1 MLSKPKRG
9 TSSMIGGDGP
19 MNENVGTR
27 LSTEVTISGKTKNV
41 KKLRYAE
48 YYNNQEQYDNLY
60 QKSLDGETFTKLMKI
75 ITSEKNIALA
85 YRNIK
90 KNSGSKTPGSDGE
103 TIKDIEKFE
112 TEQVIKRV
120 RNMLNNYHPR
130 TVRRKDIPKP
140 NGTTRPLGIPCIW
153 DRLVQQCILQVL
165 EPICEAKFFQGSY
178 GFRPLKSAE
187 NAMNDVYRYINR
199 SHLYYMVEIDI
210 KSFFDNVNHTKLI
223 KQMWSLGIQDKQ
235 LICIIKK
242 ILKANIQMPNG
253 EIITPSKGTPQGGII
268 SPLLANIVLNEFDW
282 HMESQWSENPL
293 VYKWKGGRAPN
304 GTLSKGSAFREMRKT
319 NLKELHTIRYA
330 DDLRILCSNKL
341 DAEKVKDHA
350 IKWLG
355 QRLKLEISKEKTR
368 VVNLNKQYGE
378 FLGIKIRTKRKG
390 NKRVVVSH
398 MCDKAIRKV
407 KTSLKEQIIVLE
419 HSGSKAKFETE
430 LAKYNSIV
438 RGVHNYYSMAT
449 NITEDCQEIHNSIY
463 KSLYNRLHPEIGRSI
478 PKTYADYKNYKNC
491 RRFAIVQGRYM
502 LPISYCS
509 HRQTLGS
516 KKNACIYTKEGRK
529 TKHDDLTFNNKYLL
543 SELSENPITNRSIEY
558 NDNRLSLFSAQRG
571 KCAITGYEFLAIEE
585 VHCHHKTPRENG
597 GKDNYQNLI
606 LVLPDVHKLIH
617 AKREQTILKYL
628 KILDLNNEQ
637 LEKVNKLRIKAELPM
652 IVS

>member
-1 MLSKPKRG
+1 
-9 TSSMIGGDGP
+9 MIGGDGP

-90 KNSGSKTPGSDGE
+90 KNSGSKTPGSDGK

-293 VYKWKGGRAPN
+293 VYKWKGGHAPN

-330 DDLRILCSNKL
+330 DDIRILCSNKL

-419 HSGSKAKFETE
+419 HSGSKAKFEIE

-509 HRQTLGS
+509 YRQTLGS
-516 KKNACIYTKEGRK
+516 KKNACIYTKEVRK

-585 VHCHHKTPRENG
+585 VHCHHKTPRKNG

>member
-90 KNSGSKTPGSDGE
+90 KNSGSKTPGSDGK

-293 VYKWKGGRAPN
+293 VYKWKGGHAPN

-330 DDLRILCSNKL
+330 DDIRILCSNKL

-419 HSGSKAKFETE
+419 HSGSKAKFEIE

-571 KCAITGYEFLAIEE
+571 KCAMTGYEFLAIEE
-585 VHCHHKTPRENG
+585 VHCHHKTPRGNG

>member
-1 MLSKPKRG
+1 
-9 TSSMIGGDGP
+9 MIGGDGP

-90 KNSGSKTPGSDGE
+90 KNSGSKTPGSDGK

-293 VYKWKGGRAPN
+293 VYKWKGGHAPN

-330 DDLRILCSNKL
+330 DDIRILCSNKL

-419 HSGSKAKFETE
+419 HSGSKAKFEIE

-509 HRQTLGS
+509 YRQTLGS

-585 VHCHHKTPRENG
+585 VHCHHKTPRKNG

>member
-1 MLSKPKRG
+1 
-9 TSSMIGGDGP
+9 MIGGDGP

-120 RNMLNNYHPR
+120 RNMLNNYRPR

-293 VYKWKGGRAPN
+293 VYKWKGGHAPN

-330 DDLRILCSNKL
+330 DDIRILCSNKL

-398 MCDKAIRKV
+398 MCDKAMRKV

-491 RRFAIVQGRYM
+491 RRFAMVQGRYM

>member
-1 MLSKPKRG
+1 
-9 TSSMIGGDGP
+9 

-60 QKSLDGETFTKLMKI
+60 QKSLDGESFTKLMKI

-90 KNSGSKTPGSDGE
+90 KNSGSKTPGSDGK

-293 VYKWKGGRAPN
+293 VYKWKGGHAPN

-330 DDLRILCSNKL
+330 DDIRILCSNKL

-419 HSGSKAKFETE
+419 HSGSKAKFEIE

-585 VHCHHKTPRENG
+585 VHCHHKTPRKNG

>member
-1 MLSKPKRG
+1 
-9 TSSMIGGDGP
+9 MIGGDGP

-90 KNSGSKTPGSDGE
+90 KNSGSKTPGSDGK

-293 VYKWKGGRAPN
+293 VYKWKGGHAPN

-330 DDLRILCSNKL
+330 DDIRILCSNKL

-378 FLGIKIRTKRKG
+378 ILGIKIRTKRKG

-419 HSGSKAKFETE
+419 HSGSKAKFEIE

-509 HRQTLGS
+509 YRQTLGS

-585 VHCHHKTPRENG
+585 VHCHHKTPRKNG

>member
-9 TSSMIGGDGP
+9 TSSMIGGDVP

-60 QKSLDGETFTKLMKI
+60 QKSLDGESFTKLMKI

-90 KNSGSKTPGSDGE
+90 KNSGSKTPGSDGK

-293 VYKWKGGRAPN
+293 VYKWKGGHAPN

-330 DDLRILCSNKL
+330 DDIRILCSNKL

-438 RGVHNYYSMAT
+438 IGVHNYYSMAT

-585 VHCHHKTPRENG
+585 VHCHHKTPRKNG

>member
-90 KNSGSKTPGSDGE
+90 KNSGSKTPGSDGK

-293 VYKWKGGRAPN
+293 VYKWKGGHAPN

-330 DDLRILCSNKL
+330 DDIRILCSNKL

-378 FLGIKIRTKRKG
+378 FLGIKIRIKRKG

-419 HSGSKAKFETE
+419 HSGSKAKFEIE

-585 VHCHHKTPRENG
+585 VHCHHKTPRKNG

>member
-9 TSSMIGGDGP
+9 TSLMIGGDGP

-90 KNSGSKTPGSDGE
+90 KNSGSKTPGSDGK

-242 ILKANIQMPNG
+242 ILTANIQMPNG

-293 VYKWKGGRAPN
+293 VYKWKGGHAPN

-330 DDLRILCSNKL
+330 DDIRILCSNKL

-419 HSGSKAKFETE
+419 HSGSKTKFETE

-543 SELSENPITNRSIEY
+543 SKLSENPITNRSIEY

-585 VHCHHKTPRENG
+585 VHCHHKTPRKNG

>member
-1 MLSKPKRG
+1 M
-9 TSSMIGGDGP
+9 GP

-90 KNSGSKTPGSDGE
+90 KNLGSKTPGSDGK

-242 ILKANIQMPNG
+242 ILKANIQKPNG

-293 VYKWKGGRAPN
+293 VYKWKGGHAPN

-319 NLKELHTIRYA
+319 NLKEMHTIRYA
-330 DDLRILCSNKL
+330 DDIRILCSNKL

-449 NITEDCQEIHNSIY
+449 NIIEDCQEIHNSIY

-585 VHCHHKTPRENG
+585 VHCHHKTPRKNG

>member
-1 MLSKPKRG
+1 
-9 TSSMIGGDGP
+9 MIGGDGP

-90 KNSGSKTPGSDGE
+90 KNSGSKTPGSDGK

-293 VYKWKGGRAPN
+293 VYKWKGGHAPN

-330 DDLRILCSNKL
+330 DDIRILCSNKL

-355 QRLKLEISKEKTR
+355 QRLKLEIYKEKTR

-419 HSGSKAKFETE
+419 HSGSKAKFEIE

-509 HRQTLGS
+509 YRQTLGS

-585 VHCHHKTPRENG
+585 VHCHHKTHRKNG

>member
-1 MLSKPKRG
+1 
-9 TSSMIGGDGP
+9 MIGGDGP

-90 KNSGSKTPGSDGE
+90 KNSGSKTPGSDGK

-235 LICIIKK
+235 LMCIIKK

-330 DDLRILCSNKL
+330 DDIRILCSNKL

-407 KTSLKEQIIVLE
+407 KTSLKEQIIVHE
-419 HSGSKAKFETE
+419 HSGSKAKFEIE

-509 HRQTLGS
+509 YRQTLGS

-585 VHCHHKTPRENG
+585 VHCHHKTPRKNG

>member
-1 MLSKPKRG
+1 
-9 TSSMIGGDGP
+9 MIGGDGP

-90 KNSGSKTPGSDGE
+90 KNSGSKTPGSDGK

-293 VYKWKGGRAPN
+293 VYKWKGGHAPN

-330 DDLRILCSNKL
+330 DDIRILCSNKL

-350 IKWLG
+350 IKWQG

-419 HSGSKAKFETE
+419 HSGSKAKFEIE

-509 HRQTLGS
+509 YRQTLGS

-585 VHCHHKTPRENG
+585 VHCHHKTPRKNG

>member
-1 MLSKPKRG
+1 
-9 TSSMIGGDGP
+9 MIGGDGP

-60 QKSLDGETFTKLMKI
+60 QKSLDGESFTKLMKI

-90 KNSGSKTPGSDGE
+90 KNSGSKTPGSDGK

-293 VYKWKGGRAPN
+293 VYKWKGGHAPN

-330 DDLRILCSNKL
+330 DDIRILCSNKL

-585 VHCHHKTPRENG
+585 VHCHHKTPRKNG

-637 LEKVNKLRIKAELPM
+637 LEKVNKLRIKAELSM

>member
-1 MLSKPKRG
+1 
-9 TSSMIGGDGP
+9 MIGGDVP

-60 QKSLDGETFTKLMKI
+60 QKSLDGESFAKLMKI

-90 KNSGSKTPGSDGE
+90 KNSGSKTPGSDGK

-293 VYKWKGGRAPN
+293 VYKWKGGHAPN

-330 DDLRILCSNKL
+330 DDIRILCSNKL

-585 VHCHHKTPRENG
+585 VHCHHKTPRKNG

>member
-90 KNSGSKTPGSDGE
+90 KNSGSKTPGSDGK

-242 ILKANIQMPNG
+242 ILKANIQKPNG

-293 VYKWKGGRAPN
+293 VYKWKGGHAPN

-319 NLKELHTIRYA
+319 NLKEMHTIRYA
-330 DDLRILCSNKL
+330 DDIRILCSNKL

-438 RGVHNYYSMAT
+438 RGVHNYYSMAI

-585 VHCHHKTPRENG
+585 VHCHHKTPRKNG

>member
-90 KNSGSKTPGSDGE
+90 KNSGSKTPGSDGK

-153 DRLVQQCILQVL
+153 YRLVQQCILQVL

-293 VYKWKGGRAPN
+293 VYKWKGGHAPN

-330 DDLRILCSNKL
+330 DDIRILCSNKL

-419 HSGSKAKFETE
+419 HSGSKAKFEIE

-509 HRQTLGS
+509 YRQTLGS

-585 VHCHHKTPRENG
+585 VHCHHKTPRKNG

>member
-1 MLSKPKRG
+1 
-9 TSSMIGGDGP
+9 MIGGDVP

-60 QKSLDGETFTKLMKI
+60 QKSLDGESFTKLMKI

-90 KNSGSKTPGSDGE
+90 KNSGSKTPGSDGK

-293 VYKWKGGRAPN
+293 VYKWKGGHAPN

-330 DDLRILCSNKL
+330 DDIRILCSNKL

-585 VHCHHKTPRENG
+585 VHCHHKTPRKNG

>member
-1 MLSKPKRG
+1 
-9 TSSMIGGDGP
+9 MIGGDGP

-90 KNSGSKTPGSDGE
+90 KNSGSKTPGSDGK

-253 EIITPSKGTPQGGII
+253 EIITPIKGTPQGGII

-293 VYKWKGGRAPN
+293 VYKWKGGHAPN

-330 DDLRILCSNKL
+330 DDIRILCSNKL

-543 SELSENPITNRSIEY
+543 LELSENPITNRSIEY

-585 VHCHHKTPRENG
+585 VHCHHKTPRKNG

>member
-90 KNSGSKTPGSDGE
+90 KNSGSKTPGSDGK

-293 VYKWKGGRAPN
+293 VYKWKGGHAPN

-330 DDLRILCSNKL
+330 DDIRILCSNKL

-419 HSGSKAKFETE
+419 HSGSKAKFEIE

-509 HRQTLGS
+509 YRQTLGS

-558 NDNRLSLFSAQRG
+558 NDNRLALF
-571 KCAITGYEFLAIEE
+571 
-585 VHCHHKTPRENG
+585 
-597 GKDNYQNLI
+597 
-606 LVLPDVHKLIH
+606 
-617 AKREQTILKYL
+617 
-628 KILDLNNEQ
+628 
-637 LEKVNKLRIKAELPM
+637 
-652 IVS
+652 

>member
-90 KNSGSKTPGSDGE
+90 KNSGSKTPGSDGK

-293 VYKWKGGRAPN
+293 VYKWKGGHAPN

-330 DDLRILCSNKL
+330 DDIRILCSNKL

-419 HSGSKAKFETE
+419 HSGSKAKFEIE

-585 VHCHHKTPRENG
+585 VHCHHKTPRGNG

>member
-1 MLSKPKRG
+1 
-9 TSSMIGGDGP
+9 
-19 MNENVGTR
+19 MNR
-27 LSTEVTISGKTKNV
+27 
-41 KKLRYAE
+41 
-48 YYNNQEQYDNLY
+48 
-60 QKSLDGETFTKLMKI
+60 
-75 ITSEKNIALA
+75 
-85 YRNIK
+85 
-90 KNSGSKTPGSDGE
+90 
-103 TIKDIEKFE
+103 
-112 TEQVIKRV
+112 
-120 RNMLNNYHPR
+120 
-130 TVRRKDIPKP
+130 
-140 NGTTRPLGIPCIW
+140 
-153 DRLVQQCILQVL
+153 
-165 EPICEAKFFQGSY
+165 
-178 GFRPLKSAE
+178 
-187 NAMNDVYRYINR
+187 
-199 SHLYYMVEIDI
+199 
-210 KSFFDNVNHTKLI
+210 
-223 KQMWSLGIQDKQ
+223 
-235 LICIIKK
+235 
-242 ILKANIQMPNG
+242 
-253 EIITPSKGTPQGGII
+253 TPSG
-268 SPLLANIVLNEFDW
+268 DW

-293 VYKWKGGRAPN
+293 VYKWKGGHAPN

-330 DDLRILCSNKL
+330 DDIRILCSNKL

-419 HSGSKAKFETE
+419 HSGSKAKFEIE

-509 HRQTLGS
+509 YRQTLGS

-585 VHCHHKTPRENG
+585 VHCHHKTPRKNG

>member
-1 MLSKPKRG
+1 
-9 TSSMIGGDGP
+9 MIGGDGP

-90 KNSGSKTPGSDGE
+90 KNSGSKTPGSDGK

-112 TEQVIKRV
+112 TEQVIKRI

-293 VYKWKGGRAPN
+293 VYKWKGGHAPN

-330 DDLRILCSNKL
+330 DDIRILCSNKL

-378 FLGIKIRTKRKG
+378 FLGIKIRIKRKG

-419 HSGSKAKFETE
+419 HSGSKAKFEIE

-585 VHCHHKTPRENG
+585 VHCHHKTPRKNG

>member
-1 MLSKPKRG
+1 
-9 TSSMIGGDGP
+9 MIGGDGP

-90 KNSGSKTPGSDGE
+90 KNSGSKTPGSDGKI
-103 TIKDIEKFE
+103 IKDIEKFE

-293 VYKWKGGRAPN
+293 VYKWKGGHAPN

-330 DDLRILCSNKL
+330 DDIRILCSNKL

-390 NKRVVVSH
+390 KKRVVVSH

-419 HSGSKAKFETE
+419 HSGSKAKFEIE

-585 VHCHHKTPRENG
+585 VHCHHKTPRKNG

>member
-1 MLSKPKRG
+1 
-9 TSSMIGGDGP
+9 MIGGDGP

-90 KNSGSKTPGSDGE
+90 KNSGSKTPGSDGK

-223 KQMWSLGIQDKQ
+223 KQMLSLGIQDKQ

-293 VYKWKGGRAPN
+293 VYKWKGGHAPN

-330 DDLRILCSNKL
+330 DDIRILCSNKL

-419 HSGSKAKFETE
+419 HSGSKAKFEIE

-509 HRQTLGS
+509 YRQTLGS

-585 VHCHHKTPRENG
+585 VHCHHKTPRKNG

>member
-60 QKSLDGETFTKLMKI
+60 QKSLDGESFTKLMKI

-90 KNSGSKTPGSDGE
+90 KNSGSKTPGSDGK

-293 VYKWKGGRAPN
+293 VYKWKGGHAPN

-330 DDLRILCSNKL
+330 DDIRILCSNKL

-419 HSGSKAKFETE
+419 HSGSKAKFEIE

-585 VHCHHKTPRENG
+585 VHCHHKTPRKNG

-637 LEKVNKLRIKAELPM
+637 LEKVNKLRIKAELSM

>member
-1 MLSKPKRG
+1 
-9 TSSMIGGDGP
+9 MIGGDGP

-90 KNSGSKTPGSDGE
+90 KNSGSKTPGSDGK

-242 ILKANIQMPNG
+242 ILTANIQMPNG

-293 VYKWKGGRAPN
+293 VYKWKGGHAPN
-304 GTLSKGSAFREMRKT
+304 GTLSQGSAFREMRKT

-330 DDLRILCSNKL
+330 DDIRILCSNKL

-419 HSGSKAKFETE
+419 HSGSKTKFETE

-543 SELSENPITNRSIEY
+543 SKLSENPITNRSIEY

-585 VHCHHKTPRENG
+585 VHCHHKTPRKNG

>member
-1 MLSKPKRG
+1 
-9 TSSMIGGDGP
+9 MIGCDGP

-90 KNSGSKTPGSDGE
+90 KNSGSKTPGSDGK

-293 VYKWKGGRAPN
+293 VYKWKGGHAPN

-330 DDLRILCSNKL
+330 DDIRILCSNKL

-419 HSGSKAKFETE
+419 HSGSKAKFEIE

-509 HRQTLGS
+509 YRQTLGS

-585 VHCHHKTPRENG
+585 VHCHHKTPRKNG

>member
-1 MLSKPKRG
+1 
-9 TSSMIGGDGP
+9 MIGGDGP

-90 KNSGSKTPGSDGE
+90 KNSGSKTPGSDGK

-235 LICIIKK
+235 LMCIIKK

-330 DDLRILCSNKL
+330 DDIRILCSNKL

-419 HSGSKAKFETE
+419 HSGSKAKFEIE

-509 HRQTLGS
+509 YRQTLGS

-585 VHCHHKTPRENG
+585 VHCHHKTPRKNG

>member
-90 KNSGSKTPGSDGE
+90 KNSGSKTPGSDGK

-293 VYKWKGGRAPN
+293 VYKWKGGHAPN

-330 DDLRILCSNKL
+330 DDIRILCSNNL

-419 HSGSKAKFETE
+419 HSGSKAKFEIE

-585 VHCHHKTPRENG
+585 VHCHHKTPRGNG

>member
-9 TSSMIGGDGP
+9 TSLMIGGDGP

-90 KNSGSKTPGSDGE
+90 KNSGSKTPGSDGK

-242 ILKANIQMPNG
+242 ILTANIQMPNG

-293 VYKWKGGRAPN
+293 VYKWKGGHAPN
-304 GTLSKGSAFREMRKT
+304 GTLSQGSAFREMRKT

-330 DDLRILCSNKL
+330 DDIRILCSNKL

-419 HSGSKAKFETE
+419 HSGSKTKFETE

-543 SELSENPITNRSIEY
+543 SKLSENPITNRSIEY

-585 VHCHHKTPRENG
+585 VHCHHKTPRKNG

>member
-1 MLSKPKRG
+1 
-9 TSSMIGGDGP
+9 
-19 MNENVGTR
+19 
-27 LSTEVTISGKTKNV
+27 
-41 KKLRYAE
+41 
-48 YYNNQEQYDNLY
+48 
-60 QKSLDGETFTKLMKI
+60 
-75 ITSEKNIALA
+75 
-85 YRNIK
+85 
-90 KNSGSKTPGSDGE
+90 
-103 TIKDIEKFE
+103 
-112 TEQVIKRV
+112 
-120 RNMLNNYHPR
+120 MLNNYHPR

-293 VYKWKGGRAPN
+293 VYKWKGGHAPN

-330 DDLRILCSNKL
+330 DDIRILCSNKL

-419 HSGSKAKFETE
+419 HSGSKAKFEIE

-509 HRQTLGS
+509 YRQTLGS

-585 VHCHHKTPRENG
+585 VHCHHKTPRKNG

>member
-1 MLSKPKRG
+1 
-9 TSSMIGGDGP
+9 MIGGDGP

-90 KNSGSKTPGSDGE
+90 KNSGSKTPGSDGK

-293 VYKWKGGRAPN
+293 VYKWKGGHAPN

-330 DDLRILCSNKL
+330 DDIRILCSNKL

-419 HSGSKAKFETE
+419 HSGSKAKFEIE

-509 HRQTLGS
+509 YRQTLGS

-585 VHCHHKTPRENG
+585 VHCHHKTPRKNG

-628 KILDLNNEQ
+628 KILDLNN
-637 LEKVNKLRIKAELPM
+637 
-652 IVS
+652 

>member
-1 MLSKPKRG
+1 
-9 TSSMIGGDGP
+9 MIGGDGP

-90 KNSGSKTPGSDGE
+90 KNSGSKTPGSDGK

-130 TVRRKDIPKP
+130 TVRRKNIPKP

-293 VYKWKGGRAPN
+293 VYKWKGGHAPN

-330 DDLRILCSNKL
+330 DDIRILCSNKL

-419 HSGSKAKFETE
+419 HSGSKAKFEIE

-509 HRQTLGS
+509 YRQTLGS

-543 SELSENPITNRSIEY
+543 SELSENPITNRSVEY

-585 VHCHHKTPRENG
+585 VHCHHKTPRKNG

>member
-1 MLSKPKRG
+1 
-9 TSSMIGGDGP
+9 MIGGDGP

-90 KNSGSKTPGSDGE
+90 KNSGSKTPGSDGK

-293 VYKWKGGRAPN
+293 VYKWKGGHAPN

-330 DDLRILCSNKL
+330 DDIRILCSNKL

-419 HSGSKAKFETE
+419 HSGSKAKFEIE

-509 HRQTLGS
+509 YRQTLGS

-543 SELSENPITNRSIEY
+543 SELSENPITNRSVEY

-585 VHCHHKTPRENG
+585 VHCHHKTPRKNG